1 MERLECTL
9 ETRGRI
15 FRFGSRTW
23 IMGVLNVTPDSFSDG
38 GLFID
43 AGPAAARAQEMLA
56 EGADII
62 DVGGES
68 TRPGAAPVDEREELR
83 RVAPVIQRLRKE
95 TDALISVDTAKSAVA
110 AAALDQG
117 ADIVNDISALRFDPL
132 MASTVA
138 RERAALI
145 LMHMQGTPETMQVR
159 PRYGDVVAEVRD
171 FLKERLEAAAKA
183 GIPAGQVIVDPG
195 IGFGKTAEHNLALI
209 DGLGALARLGRP
221 VLVGV
226 SRKGFLGRILDRPV
240 GDRLEGTIAAAVLSA
255 DRGAHILRVHDVG
268 AVRRAAAVADAVRT
282 RTIAAPASV
291 EGKPPYVC

>member
-1 MERLECTL
+1 MERLECAL

-38 GLFID
+38 GLYFD

-83 RVAPVIQRLRKE
+83 RVAPVVRRLRKE
-95 TDALISVDTAKSAVA
+95 TDALISVDTTKAVVA
-110 AAALDQG
+110 MAALDQG
-117 ADIVNDISALRFDPL
+117 ADIINDVSAMRFDPL
-132 MASTVA
+132 MARAVA
-138 RERAALI
+138 REHAALV
-145 LMHMQGTPETMQVR
+145 LMHMQGTPETMQIR
-159 PRYGDVVAEVRD
+159 PRYRDVVAEVRD
-171 FLKERLEAAAKA
+171 FLKERLEAAAES

-195 IGFGKTAEHNLALI
+195 IGFGKTAEQNLALI

-240 GDRLEGTIAAAVLSA
+240 GDRLEGTIAASVLAA

-282 RTIAAPASV
+282 RSIAPAAIG